1 MAALAGTPPPRRKR
15 RRILRALWVLFALPL
30 LLFGGLQTPPGKGLV
45 VSLIARQVDAR
56 TPFSFDASPV
66 RGFLPFTL
74 SVDRVT
80 VRDARGPWLEITG
93 IAARLDARALVRG
106 RLRLTESRADE
117 VRLLR
122 RPVKP
127 RRLRVPVLPGVR
139 WWPGADRI
147 QAGRVVLEAPVFG
160 QEAVYAAGGRLGW
173 RGWGQI
179 PDMELSAKRTDGPPS
194 TVSLSLSHE
203 DGVPGLHLS
212 VSDEGLV
219 PGWLETEGPFALDL
233 RGGGTRADWKGTISA
248 TAGGDELL
256 AGELLVRSGGETA
269 IAGNL
274 VLSTASVPRAAVLRR
289 GFGDQQHLK
298 LDLSVTQA
306 GVWTLKGLSFAGG
319 GLTASMQGQYDLASR
334 SLGFS
339 GEVHAPDGL
348 PAAFADDVVLENT
361 RGLTGAFTLDGTRD
375 RPRARMALSQGERT
389 LLAYEVGASLG
400 EANGFAG
407 VALLT
412 PPEGW
417 LKGRGEAL
425 LPAGP
430 FQVRHCATVREG
442 QWNVPLLTVR
452 GPGQSFSFSGKV
464 HPARRGLQGMV
475 FLSDADNG
483 TVSRLVQGLEVGR
496 VAVGARLAMDG
507 EHKACA
513 GTVLAQAPHAAAAK
527 AESLRA
533 DLTLSQQGGW
543 DDWRGGV
550 TWTAKG
556 AASSAVASS
565 QPIGALEWES
575 NGTADPAGHLEVAA
589 FRLSLPGHSST
600 VEGTA
605 AVSKDGACTLDA
617 RAVLTDVATLP
628 IPEGAALSGPVNA
641 AFSATGD
648 YRKQAF
654 SGDLSVNSPGLSG
667 LPARAQFLEA
677 GKITAAA
684 KWKADHTG
692 ITVSDGKGAFPGG
705 TLAADGNYGFEEK
718 RFAGRVQA
726 AVDDLSRIFGEAGPP
741 VQGKAELS
749 AELAGT
755 RDAFTAKGSVSG
767 AGLEM
772 GKGKLSRARAEFD
785 LAGLPGKPGG
795 PVRLEAELGDGLPPL
810 SLRGRL
816 AVDADRISLE
826 KASLTNGPNS
836 ATGTLRYD
844 RRNGALTGN
853 VDASVPDIA
862 PFGALAGAELRG
874 GGTVTAKVSRR
885 AARLQTE
892 AEFSFSDLSTPWL
905 EAESVSGSA
914 AYDGGDSG
922 APVRGS
928 VRARGL
934 RRSGVRADTLEAG
947 LRGAADGA
955 RVTCAAKGAVAGKGG
970 EDIPLDMK
978 TEGRLSLAEESLTL
992 DTWTLDMGDV
1002 RLRASEPVA
1011 LHRDAG
1017 GGSLRG
1023 VFSLGDGTA
1032 SVSVSAVAAGPTA
1045 EIVWK
1050 GIPLEAARLAG
1061 IPATGG
1067 TATGRLAL
1075 GGTWEATR
1083 VDLECALAGARL
1095 SGGGVDTPPAE
1106 ARFVLT
1112 SGDGRTAVS
1121 VEADAGEAARF
1132 SGKGSVDAPVGL
1144 RPFSL
1149 IPRETTP
1156 VSFEGTA
1163 AADVGE
1169 MVNALG
1175 LLDHV
1180 ASGRMEGAF
1189 KATGTWGA
1197 PALDVDGALTGGRY
1211 ENLKTGTVLTDLS
1224 GRVSSKGDRI
1234 TLHDVKARA
1243 GAGEITVGGHAKV
1256 SFAAGTTLN
1265 LSVAMQNATL
1275 AHTDRV
1281 DAVGGGNLVLSGPL
1295 TQPRLAGKM
1304 SFSGVEVS
1312 LPERPT
1318 RGRVEVVAFRERGTP
1333 EATEEAPKNGGRTGG
1348 LPVEL
1353 DVEMDFPG
1361 RCFVRGPVVDSE
1373 WRGNLRASGTVARP
1387 VLNGSMTAV
1396 RGHAGLLATRFTLEN
1411 STISWN
1417 GELGNPYLGVRG
1429 ASTAGDTAVSLAVTG
1444 PVNDTR
1450 LELSSTPPMPQD
1462 EILSQL
1468 LFRRNLSRISP
1479 VQAVQLG
1486 RVARMFSGKMSAMDL
1501 MTGFMRLPGV
1511 DMFDIRTGEQAD
1523 EAVVGAGKYINERIY
1538 IEVEQG
1544 TAADSGKVSAE
1555 VGVTPNISVK
1565 GDVGARERGGLG
1577 VFWKHDY

>member
-1 MAALAGTPPPRRKR
+1 MAAVAQTPPPRRKR
-15 RRILRALWVLFALPL
+15 RRVLRVLLVLPALPL

-45 VSLIARQVDAR
+45 VSLIARQVDSR

-80 VRDARGPWLEITG
+80 VRDVQGPWLEITG

-106 RLRLTESRADE
+106 RLQLTESSAAE
-117 VRLLR
+117 VRVLR

-147 QAGRVVLEAPVFG
+147 QVGRVVLEAPVFG

-173 RGWGQI
+173 RGWGLI

-203 DGVPGLHLS
+203 DGVPGLHLA
-212 VSDEGLV
+212 VSDEGLM
-219 PGWLETEGPFALDL
+219 PGWLETDGPFALDL
-233 RGGGTRADWKGTISA
+233 RGGGTRADWKGEVSA
-248 TAGGDELL
+248 AAGGDPLI
-256 AGELLVRSGGETA
+256 AGELLVRSVKETA
-269 IAGNL
+269 VTGNL
-274 VLSTASVPRAAVLRR
+274 ELFPLSVPRAAFLCRL
-289 GFGDQQHLK
+289 FGDQQHLEG
-298 LDLSVTQA
+298 DLSVTQA

-319 GLTASMQGQYDLASR
+319 GLTASMQGRYDLASR

-348 PAAFADDVVLENT
+348 PGAFSDAVVLENT
-361 RGLTGAFTLDGTRD
+361 RGVTGAFTLDGTREH
-375 RPRARMALSQGERT
+375 PRGRIVLSQGEQT
-389 LLAYEVGASLG
+389 LLAYEVDASLG
-400 EANGFAG
+400 EANGFVG

-412 PPEGW
+412 LPEGW

-442 QWNVPLLTVR
+442 QWDVPLLTVR
-452 GPGQSFSFSGKV
+452 GPGQSLSFSGNV

-475 FLSDADNG
+475 FLSDADSG

-496 VAVGARLAMDG
+496 VAVGAQLAMDG
-507 EHKACA
+507 EHKTCA

-533 DLTLSQQGGW
+533 DVNLSQEGGW

-550 TWTAKG
+550 TWTAEG
-556 AASSAVASS
+556 IAYAVETASQA
-565 QPIGALEWES
+565 IGALEWES
-575 NGTADPAGHLEVAA
+575 NGAADPAGRLEVAA
-589 FRLSLPGHSST
+589 FRLSVPGYSST

-605 AVSKDGACTLDA
+605 AVSKDGVCALDA
-617 RAVLTDVATLP
+617 RALLADVGALP
-628 IPEGAALSGPVNA
+628 IPGDTALSGPVNA
-641 AFSATGD
+641 TLSATGD
-648 YRKQAF
+648 YRKRAF

-667 LPARAQFLEA
+667 LPARMQFLETEE
-677 GKITAAA
+677 ITASA
-684 KWKADHTG
+684 KWKADRTG
-692 ITVSDGKGAFPGG
+692 ITVSDGEGEFPGG
-705 TLAADGNYGFEEK
+705 TLAASGNYKYEEGN
-718 RFAGRVQA
+718 FAGKVRA
-726 AVDDLSRIFGEAGPP
+726 AVDDLSRIVGEAGTP
-741 VQGKAELS
+741 VRGKAELS

-772 GKGKLSRARAEFD
+772 GKGKLSRVRGEFD

-795 PVRLEAELGDGLPPL
+795 PVRLEADLGDGLPPL
-810 SLRGRL
+810 SVRGRL
-816 AVDADRISLE
+816 SVDADRLSLE
-826 KASLTNGPNS
+826 KASLTNGPNT

-844 RRNGALTGN
+844 RKNGALTGN

-914 AYDGGDSG
+914 AYDGGDAG

-934 RRSGVRADTLEAG
+934 RRSGVRADTLEAD

-955 RVTCAAKGAVAGKGG
+955 RITCAAKGAVAGKGG

-1023 VFSLGDGTA
+1023 VFALGDGAA

-1075 GGTWEATR
+1075 GGAWEATR

-1121 VEADAGEAARF
+1121 VEAVAGEAARF

-1144 RPFSL
+1144 RPLSL
-1149 IPRETTP
+1149 IPRETAP
-1156 VSFEGTA
+1156 VVFEATA
-1163 AADVGE
+1163 AADMGE

-1197 PALDVDGALTGGRY
+1197 PVLDVDGGLTGGRY

-1234 TLHDVKARA
+1234 TLKDVKARA
-1243 GAGEITVGGHAKV
+1243 GAGEITVGGHATV
-1256 SFAAGTTLN
+1256 SFAAGTALD
-1265 LSVAMQNATL
+1265 LSVALRNATL
-1275 AHTDRV
+1275 AHTDLV
-1281 DAVGGGNLVLSGPL
+1281 DAVGSGNLVLSGPL
-1295 TQPRLAGKM
+1295 TRPALAGRLE
-1304 SFSGVEVS
+1304 FSGVQITV
-1312 LPERPT
+1312 PERPGT
-1318 RGRVEVVAFRERGTP
+1318 GRVEVVAFRERGAPAAADDTP
-1333 EATEEAPKNGGRTGG
+1333 KTGRGAGG
-1348 LPVEL
+1348 LPVAL

-1361 RCFVRGPVVDSE
+1361 RCFVRGPVLESE
-1373 WRGNLRASGTVARP
+1373 WRGNLRASGTAARP

-1396 RGHAGLLATRFTLEN
+1396 RGHAGLLATRFALEN

-1429 ASTAGDTAVSLAVTG
+1429 AATAGDTAVSLAVSG
-1444 PVNDTR
+1444 PVQDTR
-1450 LELSSTPPMPQD
+1450 LELSSNPPMPQD

-1468 LFRRNLSRISP
+1468 LFRRNLSKISP

-1486 RVARMFSGKMSAMDL
+1486 RVARMFSGKMSATDL
-1501 MTGFMRLPGV
+1501 MSGFMRLPGV